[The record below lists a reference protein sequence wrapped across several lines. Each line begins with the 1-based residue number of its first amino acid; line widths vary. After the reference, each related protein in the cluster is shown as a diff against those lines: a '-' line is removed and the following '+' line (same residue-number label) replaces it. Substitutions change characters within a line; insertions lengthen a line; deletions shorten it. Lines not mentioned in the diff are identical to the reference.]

1 MNLTLEDIW
10 TQFSTRLRFF
20 IRGRVTD
27 EASAEDILQ
36 NVFVKIQHRL
46 GTLRGVD
53 KMEAWVYQIARNAIV
68 DHFRIQRPTDELTED
83 LSEKIDYLSDG
94 REKTE
99 LLAAFRRMITELPEP
114 YREAIQLTE
123 MEGYTQQQLAT
134 RLGISLSGAKSRVQ
148 RGRSMLKDM
157 LLECC
162 RFEFDRRG
170 GIVECEPK
178 KKVKCAECRGSD
190 IPTMTETGKHQ
201 AFSR

>member
-1 MNLTLEDIW
+1 MNLTLDDIW
-10 TQFSTRLRFF
+10 THFSTRLRFF

-27 EASAEDILQ
+27 ESSAEDILQ

-68 DHFRIQRPTDELTED
+68 DHYRTQRPTDDLTED
-83 LSEKIDYLSDG
+83 LTEQIDNLSED

-148 RGRSMLKDM
+148 RGRTMLKDM

-178 KKVKCAECRGSD
+178 KEVKCAECSESD
-190 IPTMTETGKHQ
+190 TQPMIETGKHQ
-201 AFSR
+201 VFSR

>member
-68 DHFRIQRPTDELTED
+68 DHFRTQRPTDELTED
-83 LSEKIDYLSDG
+83 LTERIENLSDET
-94 REKTE
+94 EKAE

-123 MEGYTQQQLAT
+123 MEGYTQKQLAT

-148 RGRSMLKDM
+148 RGRTMLKVM

-170 GIVECEPK
+170 GIVECAPR
-178 KKVKCAECRGSD
+178 KKVKCAECSGSD
-190 IPTMTETGKHQ
+190 TPTMTETAEHQ
-201 AFSR
+201 VFSR